1 MKIQKKDLKISDIL
15 TNSNRP
21 SFKTINGFSG
31 NIYTDGDNPIKL
43 LGSYMRNV
51 YIWSS
56 KRFDINNYKRGLFF
70 EVIPGGKTGG
80 GETYVASYDIFSLGL
95 KNRKIA
101 LDGKE
106 EIKKYVLRVNGIL
119 QSIKNNISQGA
130 FDKNIQKDFTLDTE
144 KNMTVKVANNG
155 NILSTLYT
163 WLFSSG
169 YNFSDD
175 YIDIL
180 FKNISTKFTN
190 LSGADDE
197 DLISGFKMIMDLE
210 KNTDILD
217 DLHSIQSK
225 YILDTTTGKNAKG
238 GYVKNLPK
246 NIYTLNDKKYDGYNF
261 INQSFYGEST
271 IKNGFMIFANTIATL
286 NYIVSYLTYH
296 WEFQF
301 QEKLVDLEILK
312 APATTEKVKTD
323 VAPAPTPAP
332 QFKEKPITERQQYI
346 GLLGGETGK
355 GINLKRGMKSQE
367 VANMQV
373 SIFVAIMILLTPEK
387 VEDYFQN
394 TNRKVDERFIQI
406 IRKSANL
413 MKNTD
418 NFVVGRTVEELDPKL
433 NDGIFGFRTEEL
445 LRLYKL
451 AVLSSRIPVEFK
463 NVSTNSLAL
472 QFTDM
477 ERKSLNY
484 ILTERLELGKTSNLL
499 TPTDIKTTPLQ
510 IRQSGLDSEVKTG
523 GETTDNST
531 VVTDADLNI
540 T

>member
-1 MKIQKKDLKISDIL
+1 MKIQKKDLKMSDIL
-15 TNSNRP
+15 TNNNRP

-31 NIYTDGDNPIKL
+31 NIYTDIDNPIKL

-80 GETYVASYDIFSLGL
+80 NDSYVAGYDIFSLGM

-101 LDGKE
+101 LDGKDE
-106 EIKKYVLRVNGIL
+106 VKKYVLRVKGVL
-119 QSIKNNISQGA
+119 DSIKNNISQSA
-130 FDKNIQKDFTLDTE
+130 FDNNIQKDFILDTD
-144 KNMTVKVANNG
+144 KNGAVNLANNS

-175 YIDIL
+175 YVDIL
-180 FKNISTKFTN
+180 FKIISTKYTN
-190 LSGADDE
+190 LSGAGDD
-197 DLISGFKMIMDLE
+197 DLLDGFKKILDLE
-210 KNTDILD
+210 KNTNILD
-217 DLHSIQSK
+217 DLVSIHNK
-225 YILDTTTGKNAKG
+225 YVIDSVTGKVESKG
-238 GYVKNLPK
+238 LNIKNLPK
-246 NIYTLNDKKYDGYNF
+246 NIYTLNDKVYDGYSF

-271 IKNGFMIFANTIATL
+271 IKNGFIIFSNTIATL

-296 WEFQF
+296 WEYQF

-312 APATTEKVKTD
+312 APVTTEKVKTD
-323 VAPAPTPAP
+323 AKPAPKPAP
-332 QFKEKPITERQQYI
+332 QFKEKPISERQQYI
-346 GLLGGETGK
+346 GILGGETGK
-355 GINLKRGMKSQE
+355 GTNLKRGMKSQE

-373 SIFVAIMILLTPEK
+373 SVFVGIMILLTPEK
-387 VEDYFQN
+387 VEQYFKE
-394 TNRKVDERFIQI
+394 TNRKIDERFSKI
-406 IRKSANL
+406 IRDSYEL

-418 NFVVGRTVEELDPKL
+418 NFVVGRTVEKLNPKL

-445 LRLYKL
+445 LRLFKL
-451 AVLSSRIPVEFK
+451 AVLSSRIPVEVK
-463 NVSTNSLAL
+463 NVSTGSLAL

-484 ILTERLELGKTSNLL
+484 ILAEMLYSGKTENLL
-499 TPTDIKTTPLQ
+499 KPIDFKSPPLQ
-510 IRQSGLDSEVKTG
+510 IRQSGLDGEVKTG
-523 GETTDNST
+523 GDMKQQT
-531 VVTDADLNI
+531 I
-540 T
+540 QQ